1 MNKPQRLTRQNP
13 ASFKAGIVHLGPG
26 NFFRAFAAVYTQE
39 AMEDSGGD
47 WGIVAVSL
55 KSTTARDQLLA
66 QGGAYTSI
74 TLSPSNSRTDIIESI
89 VDVLVAP
96 ENPQSVL
103 DAMSQPS
110 IRIVSLTITEKG
122 YCHDPSTGNL
132 NVDHAD
138 IAHDIEGGAPR
149 SAIGFIVQAL
159 ALRKKAGLSPF
170 TVMSCDNLPNN
181 GQLTK
186 HVVLQL
192 AKQQDAQLAIWI
204 DEQVSFPSTM
214 VDRIAPATTEHD
226 IEQLRL
232 QQGYIDLACVTHE
245 DFREWVIEDNFCAGR
260 PNWKTG
266 NVQFVE
272 SVTGHELKKLRCLN
286 GTHSALA
293 YLGYLAGYET
303 IADTVAD
310 PAFSQLCHKLWQT
323 EIIPTVPA
331 PSGVNLQDY
340 CSTLLERYR
349 NPAIRHR
356 TWQIAMDGSQK
367 IPQRLLGTLCDNLLS
382 NRPIDGIALVLA
394 AWMRYVSGVDE
405 SGNEIDVRDP
415 MASQLRTLASST
427 ATAEE
432 TVKLFL
438 GMSAVFGQL
447 PKDNSRVEA
456 VLTRVYASLL
466 EHGTKDAVKLYVS

>member
-1 MNKPQRLTRQNP
+1 MNKPQRLTRQQP
-13 ASFKAGIVHLGPG
+13 ASFNAGIVHLGPG
-26 NFFRAFAAVYTQE
+26 NFFRAFGAVYTQE
-39 AMEDSGGD
+39 AMENSGGD

-55 KSTTARDQLLA
+55 KSSTARDQLLP
-66 QGGAYTSI
+66 QGGAYTSV

-96 ENPQSVL
+96 ENPQQVL
-103 DAMSQPS
+103 DVLSQPS

-132 NVDHAD
+132 NFEHAD
-138 IAHDIEGGAPR
+138 IKHDTKGGAPR

-159 ALRKKAGLSPF
+159 AWRKKEGVPPF
-170 TVMSCDNLPNN
+170 TVMSCDNIPDN

-186 HVVLQL
+186 RVVLQL
-192 AKQQDAQLAIWI
+192 ARRQDAQLAQWI
-204 DEQVSFPSTM
+204 DEHVTFPSTM
-214 VDRIAPATTEHD
+214 VDRIAPATTESD
-226 IEQLRL
+226 IEQLRAK
-232 QQGYIDLACVTHE
+232 QGYIDLACVTHE
-245 DFREWVIEDNFCAGR
+245 SFREWVIEDNFCAGR

-286 GTHSALA
+286 GTHSGLA

-340 CSTLLERYR
+340 CNTLLERYR

-367 IPQRLLGTLCDNLLS
+367 IPQRLLGTLSDNLIS
-382 NRPIDGIALVLA
+382 NRPIEGIALVLA

-405 SGNEIDVRDP
+405 NGNEIDVRDP
-415 MASQLRTLASST
+415 MSEQLRTVASGN
-427 ATAEE
+427 ATTEE
-432 TVKLFL
+432 TVKAFL
-438 GMSAVFGQL
+438 SMSEVFGQL
-447 PKDNSRVEA
+447 PEDNSKLA
-456 VLTRVYASLL
+456 VALTQAYASLL
-466 EHGTKDAVKLYVS
+466 EHGTKGAVELYVG